1 MDIYL
6 VFLKSSKNINLI
18 TIIMSKKISS
28 IKVIKLLWPFIKP
41 YKKALVIAVIGLLL
55 NAVTDALLIS
65 LTKPLLD
72 YGLMDKDS
80 FILITIAIAIIV
92 LIALRGLTNYA
103 STYSLSWLSGKVVTK
118 FRQLIFNH
126 LLKSPIS
133 FHDERSVGDLVSI
146 ITFNAQQLSKASSD
160 ALIILLREITYAIGL
175 CAVMFYG
182 SWQLASVLIVIVPI
196 VIFIAQFIAKK
207 FRQTI
212 ASMQKGMGQITTAA
226 DEMLKGHKEVLI
238 FNAKEYE
245 KRNFNNI
252 TDTMRRNILKIVL
265 VSGLSTPIIQLIATL
280 GLGVVLYLVA
290 GQYLNVTPGSF
301 TVVFSAMVAVMRPL
315 RELTSLHVELQKG
328 ALACESLFDILSSPT
343 ENDNGTI
350 IADKVK
356 GEIEFKDVTFTYP
369 NRNTPALNHLSLN
382 IKAGETI
389 ALVGRSGAGKSTIAN
404 LLPRFH
410 DLKQGEILIDSV
422 DIKKYTLKS
431 LRNQIGFVSQ
441 NVHLFN
447 GTIADNIAYGEKEV
461 YSHDEIIKAAQMANA
476 MEFISK
482 LEKGLDTEIGD
493 NGVLL
498 SGGQRQRIAIA
509 RVLLRNNPILIF
521 DEATSALDN
530 ESERLVQEAIDVLQQ
545 NRTSIIIAHRL
556 TTIEK
561 ADRILVI
568 DEGQIIE
575 EGTHQELIK
584 TDGFYAHMH
593 KMQFNG

>member
-1 MDIYL
+1 
-6 VFLKSSKNINLI
+6 
-18 TIIMSKKISS
+18 MSKKISS